1 MKLAVLGGTFDP
13 IHNGHLAVAGEVKD
27 RLSADQVLFM
37 PAGRPWL
44 KEGSP
49 ITAAEHRIKMVRL
62 AVADIPY
69 CEVSTMEIDRAG
81 ATYTLDTLAE
91 LWKRLGS
98 GDELFFILGWSS
110 LSELPRWKEPARIIQ
125 LCKLVAVPRPGYPRP
140 DVRALEGSIPG
151 LTERVII
158 LEGPQVDI
166 SASDIRERVA
176 KGMSVSGLVPEVV
189 ERYIREKG
197 LYRTES

>member
-27 RLSADQVLFM
+27 RLGADQILFV
-37 PAGRPWL
+37 PAGQPWL
-44 KEGSP
+44 KAGSP
-49 ITAAEHRIKMVRL
+49 ITAAEHRIDMVRL
-62 AVADIPY
+62 AIADIPY

-140 DVRALEGSIPG
+140 DVKALEASIPG

-158 LEGPQVDI
+158 LERPQVDI
-166 SASDIRERVA
+166 SASGIRERVA
-176 KGMSVSGLVPEVV
+176 KGMSISGLVPEAV
-189 ERYIREKG
+189 ERYIREQG
-197 LYRTES
+197 LYRTEA